1 MSAFPAGPAVETGP
15 RPGLFRTVGAGG
27 AAESACWPAH
37 PQGVRCVLG
46 EANNLIFEW
55 SAIWDALP
63 NLMEGAKMT
72 IQITLLGLIGGTLIG
87 FLSGVVTTYVK
98 VPVSLRSVL
107 AAVAVLIAFYLLLR
121 LSSWV
126 ADSFLAGMPEWVW
139 TAVKLIVALALVWRF
154 FPYLPKVASFLA
166 QVYILVIRGTP
177 IVVQVMFIYFA
188 LPLIANVRI
197 DAVTAA
203 IFTLMINS
211 GAYIAEIVR
220 GALLSVPKG
229 LKEAGEAMGLP
240 FWKILAFI
248 IGPVALRRMIPAMG
262 NQCIISLKDSSL
274 FIVIG
279 VAELTRQGQ
288 EIIAANFRSVE
299 IWGAVAVIYL
309 ILTGFIALVL
319 KLVEHRTQIV

>member
-1 MSAFPAGPAVETGP
+1 M
-15 RPGLFRTVGAGG
+15 
-27 AAESACWPAH
+27 
-37 PQGVRCVLG
+37 
-46 EANNLIFEW
+46 NFEW
-55 SAIWDALP
+55 SVIWDALP
-63 NLMEGAKMT
+63 SLLEGTKMT
-72 IQITLLGLIGGTLIG
+72 IQITVLGLIGGTLIG

-98 VPVSLRSVL
+98 VPISVRSVL
-107 AAVAVLIAFYLLLR
+107 LAIAAVVALYVVLHA
-121 LSSWV
+121 SSWL
-126 ADSFLAGMPEWVW
+126 ADTFMPDVPGIVW
-139 TAVKLIVALALVWRF
+139 TALKLAIAAFVVWRF
-154 FPYLPKVASFLA
+154 PASIPKALSFLA
-166 QVYILVIRGTP
+166 QVYILIIRGTP

-188 LPLIANVRI
+188 LPLLAGWRI
-197 DAVTAA
+197 DAVMAA

-220 GALLSVPKG
+220 GALQSVPKG

-240 FWKILAFI
+240 FWKILAYI

-288 EIIAANFRSVE
+288 EIIASNFRSVE

-309 ILTGFIALVL
+309 ILTGFIALTL
-319 KLVEHRTQIV
+319 KFIEHRTQIV

>member
-1 MSAFPAGPAVETGP
+1 MT
-15 RPGLFRTVGAGG
+15 
-27 AAESACWPAH
+27 
-37 PQGVRCVLG
+37 
-46 EANNLIFEW
+46 FEW
-55 SAIWDALP
+55 SAIWAALP
-63 NLMEGAKMT
+63 SLLEGAKMT
-72 IQITLLGLIGGTLIG
+72 IQITLLGLLGGTVIG

-98 VPVSLRSVL
+98 MPITARSVL
-107 AAVAVLIAFYLLLR
+107 AAVGVIIAVYLLTR
-121 LSSWV
+121 LSGWV
-126 ADSFLAGMPEWVW
+126 ADTYMAGVPPVVW
-139 TAVKLIVALALVWRF
+139 TLVKLAVALLLVWRF
-154 FPYLPKVASFLA
+154 VAYVPKALSFLA
-166 QVYILVIRGTP
+166 QLYILVIRGTP

-188 LPLIANVRI
+188 LPLIAGWRI
-197 DAVTAA
+197 DAVMAA

-220 GALLSVPKG
+220 GALQSVPKG

-240 FWKILAFI
+240 FWKILAYI

-309 ILTGFIALVL
+309 ILTGFIALTL
-319 KLVEHRTQIV
+319 KFVEHRTQIV

>member
-1 MSAFPAGPAVETGP
+1 VPARRAPALIQRRSGHP
-15 RPGLFRTVGAGG
+15 AQDRRLLFRLRT
-27 AAESACWPAH
+27 
-37 PQGVRCVLG
+37 QKK
-46 EANNLIFEW
+46 ANDVTFEW

-63 NLMEGAKMT
+63 SLLEGAKMT
-72 IQITLLGLIGGTLIG
+72 IQITLLGLIGGSVIG

-98 VPVSLRSVL
+98 VPISTRSVIT
-107 AAVAVLIAFYLLLR
+107 AVAVLVALYLVSR
-121 LSSWV
+121 LGAWV
-126 ADSFLAGMPEWVW
+126 ADTFMAGVSPMVW
-139 TAVKLIVALALVWRF
+139 NGLKLLILMAVVWRF
-154 FPYLPKVASFLA
+154 AAYLPRALSFLA
-166 QVYILVIRGTP
+166 QVYILIIRGTP

-188 LPLIANVRI
+188 LPLLAGWRI
-197 DAVTAA
+197 DAVMAA

-220 GALLSVPKG
+220 GALQSVPKG
-229 LKEAGEAMGLP
+229 LREAGEAMGLP
-240 FWKILAFI
+240 FWKILAYI

-309 ILTGFIALVL
+309 ILTGFIALTL
-319 KLVEHRTQIV
+319 KFIEHRTQIV